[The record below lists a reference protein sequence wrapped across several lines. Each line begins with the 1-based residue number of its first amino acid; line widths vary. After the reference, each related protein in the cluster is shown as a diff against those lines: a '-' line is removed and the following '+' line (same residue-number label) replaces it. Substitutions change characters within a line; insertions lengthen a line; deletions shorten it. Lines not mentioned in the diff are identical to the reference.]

1 MSVLEKSFRQVKK
14 KTLTV
19 LDKQQLKSDW
29 FVFCWNQ
36 QISQVEQELLTIPV
50 HMSSLQVIRGFDL

>member
-1 MSVLEKSFRQVKK
+1 MSVLQKSFRQVKK

-29 FVFCWNQ
+29 LGLTQ
-36 QISQVEQELLTIPV
+36 QCRENSTYFSE
-50 HMSSLQVIRGFDL
+50 FDLTWSNGSNIII